1 MKQKTNTFTHLGK
14 TLSLVFRL
22 SFSQS
27 QLYSKHFSPP
37 PGYTYLGSAG
47 GAANRNKQ
55 FFSAFPSFLLFSCAL
70 PQAAVPSGEHMVC
83 HKRLVPLW
91 PWCFLLFLTL
101 FFSFFLFLFPSLCH
115 RGSCNQIMQM
125 LNEMRFFFYQV

>member
-22 SFSQS
+22 RFRQS
-27 QLYSKHFSPP
+27 QLYSKHFSLP

-55 FFSAFPSFLLFSCAL
+55 FFSASPSFLLFSCAL

-83 HKRLVPLW
+83 HKRLVPLGLGVSSVVSYS
-91 PWCFLLFLTL
+91 FL
-101 FFSFFLFLFPSLCH
+101 FFLSFFVSFSLSQ
-115 RGSCNQIMQM
+115 RITQPN
-125 LNEMRFFFYQV
+125 YADAK